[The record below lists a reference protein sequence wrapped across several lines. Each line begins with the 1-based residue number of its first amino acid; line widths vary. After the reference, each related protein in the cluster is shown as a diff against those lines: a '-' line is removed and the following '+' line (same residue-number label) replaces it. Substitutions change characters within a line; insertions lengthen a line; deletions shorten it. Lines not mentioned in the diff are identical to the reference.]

1 MNIQSQIE
9 VCFSAQVQQF
19 IQENI
24 NADIRQLALK
34 AQGKFNLP
42 LGFLMDQI
50 NGKQKAKKKLPSWLS
65 NDQIV
70 YPADISMQQCS
81 SEISAELKTKHIP
94 KGKTCID
101 LGGGFGVDTYYLA
114 QKFEKVIYVE
124 QNEDLCQI
132 VAHNFRAFG
141 IDHVEIVNAN
151 GEDFIQSYDG
161 HVDLIFLDPARRDE
175 QQNRIFQ
182 FEDCSPNIIEL
193 EELLLSKGE
202 NLLVKASPLIDIASA
217 YSQFPTFKNCQV
229 IGINNECKEVMF
241 STIENLPSLTC
252 SHSTNG
258 QLEEYTF
265 DETED
270 VFNGFAKAQQG
281 GYIYEPNVTIRKA
294 QQQDT
299 IAQQFDLGKL
309 FKNGSLYFSTELK
322 TEFPGR
328 IFKLEQEL
336 INKKQIQK
344 LKNAEVI
351 SKNYPLVA
359 ADFKKK
365 YKLGASAQNF
375 ILAYAD
381 YTDQKQVWLCSK
393 QI

>member
-1 MNIQSQIE
+1 MEIE
-9 VCFSAQVQQF
+9 KLFEPEVQQF

-50 NGKQKAKKKLPSWLS
+50 NGKQKAKKKLPSWFS

-81 SEISAELKTKHIP
+81 SEISAELKTKHLP
-94 KGKTCID
+94 EGKTCID

-114 QKFEKVIYVE
+114 QKFDKVIYVE

-132 VAHNFRAFG
+132 VAHNFKAFG
-141 IDHVEIVNAN
+141 INNVEVVNAN
-151 GEDFIQSYDG
+151 GEEYIQSYEG
-161 HVDLIFLDPARRDE
+161 KVDLIFLDPARRDE

-193 EELLLSKGE
+193 EALLLSKGE
-202 NLLVKASPLIDIASA
+202 NLLIKASPLIDITSA
-217 YSQFPTFKNCQV
+217 YSQFPAFQNCQV

-241 STIENLPSLTC
+241 STIEGLPTLTC
-252 SHSTNG
+252 SHITNG
-258 QLEEYTF
+258 ELEEYTF
-265 DETED
+265 DESEE
-270 VFNGFAKAQQG
+270 VFNGFSKAELG
-281 GYIYEPNVTIRKA
+281 GYTYEPNVTIRKA
-294 QQQDT
+294 QQQDQ
-299 IAQQFDLGKL
+299 IADQFDLGKL

-322 TEFPGR
+322 QGFPGR
-328 IFKLEQEL
+328 IFKIKQEL
-336 INKKQIQK
+336 TNKKQIQK

-365 YKLGASAQNF
+365 YKLGASAKNF
-375 ILAYAD
+375 IFAFTD
-381 YTDQKQVWLCSK
+381 YTDQKQTWLCGK
-393 QI
+393 EK